1 MSDPTDIKALDEYLK
16 GNSDVSQ
23 RYRELGRDEVPP
35 ELDRRVLAAA
45 RDAVANEGA
54 KRSRSWLRW
63 SAPVALAASIVLV
76 LTVVLENGLKN
87 DTTVLTQ
94 SPRETGRVNGL
105 IRDKAANDAAEAKLA
120 DEVARQQ
127 GSGSVVPV
135 GGNQSPTLQADVPR
149 PPEPQMVNIE
159 RLREVVIPPPEV
171 TVAQDAAPS
180 ASASVAPVPAAA
192 PPAAEQ
198 AEPMA
203 ARKSVER
210 SEAEAKAEEEVDS
223 DPDSDPDS
231 DSSSEVQDRVL
242 AGAARRATGSRAGP
256 RATVSSA
263 LTRETRP
270 AADDRAERSDP
281 QAWLEDI
288 RELRRTGKTADADR
302 EWLRFRK
309 AFPDFHVADDD
320 IAPSKP

>member
-35 ELDRRVLAAA
+35 ELDRRVVAAA

-87 DTTVLTQ
+87 DTTVVTQ
-94 SPRETGRVNGL
+94 SPSETGRVNGL

-127 GSGSVVPV
+127 GFGS
-135 GGNQSPTLQADVPR
+135 DVPR
-149 PPEPQMVNIE
+149 APEPQVVNIE

-171 TVAQDAAPS
+171 TVVQDAEPS

-198 AEPMA
+198 VEPMA

-210 SEAEAKAEEEVDS
+210 SETEAKAEEEVDS
-223 DPDSDPDS
+223 DS

-270 AADDRAERSDP
+270 VADDRAERSDP

-320 IAPSKP
+320 IALGKP

>member
-35 ELDRRVLAAA
+35 ELDRGVLAAA
-45 RDAVANEGA
+45 HEAVANEGA

-94 SPRETGRVNGL
+94 APSETGRVNGL
-105 IRDKAANDAAEAKLA
+105 NRDKAANDAAEAKLA

-127 GSGSVVPV
+127 GFGSVVPV

-149 PPEPQMVNIE
+149 APEPQVVNIE

-171 TVAQDAAPS
+171 TVAQDAA
-180 ASASVAPVPAAA
+180 
-192 PPAAEQ
+192 PAAEQ

-210 SEAEAKAEEEVDS
+210 SEAEAKAEEEADADS
-223 DPDSDPDS
+223 DPDSDS

-242 AGAARRATGSRAGP
+242 AGPARRATGSRAGP
-256 RATVSSA
+256 RTTVSSA

-270 AADDRAERSDP
+270 AADDLAERSDP
-281 QAWLEDI
+281 QVWLEEI
-288 RELRRTGKTADADR
+288 RDLRRTGKTADADR

-309 AFPDFHVADDD
+309 AFPDFHVAADD
-320 IAPSKP
+320 IALGKP